1 MVGVAAFS
9 GASAGLLP
17 SVIGVA
23 IGVVAGNA
31 APAPPGFGGLVA
43 RLVAGLPWPAV
54 LAVTLVS
61 TLVSVGLTVGA
72 SKVGSSVAGEVT
84 AAIRIEMLRGALF
97 ASPKAVD
104 KAGRASVA
112 QPPGNAPPGF
122 KAPDVRG
129 GDLVKLTI
137 ARESALAGEF
147 LVSMMTGLPQALV
160 TIVVLGIELVRG
172 GTAVVL
178 VGGVVLFVTSRLAA
192 DRASRRVADAMRSMQ
207 QADAGIFASLGEK
220 LTQSEELMLLGARGE
235 ALREF
240 AETAFRCADARD
252 RFTSALAVAG
262 QIKSVFTA
270 MSPLL
275 ILLAVVASGRSHDAG
290 QVAKLLLYAPLLM
303 ARFEVL
309 DALRTGLIERGP
321 VLRAATRLFDL
332 APSPAT
338 RTPLASAGDVK
349 EGAIEVRDLR
359 FTPEGG
365 KKPVLDGVSFTIPPG
380 SIVGVCGPSGCGK
393 STLLRLLLRLEDPD
407 EGAIEIDGVDLR
419 HFDGDAVAQTFGV
432 VGQSSRLFERS
443 VRQNLSVGLGRP
455 ADDVALREVLRRV
468 KLDELASEEASSRSL
483 STEFK
488 AVPPNFSGGE
498 QRRLLMARMLVR
510 EAKIFVLDEPEAGL
524 PSATAES
531 ILREISAMAKGRTC
545 VVVTHAPHL
554 LASSFNVVLEAG
566 RIADIGTH
574 AALVERSPTYRALLA
589 EGLREGPSATK
600 PVSREPSSTAPVS
613 RPLPE
618 PVPR

>member
-1 MVGVAAFS
+1 
-9 GASAGLLP
+9 
-17 SVIGVA
+17 
-23 IGVVAGNA
+23 
-31 APAPPGFGGLVA
+31 
-43 RLVAGLPWPAV
+43 
-54 LAVTLVS
+54 
-61 TLVSVGLTVGA
+61 
-72 SKVGSSVAGEVT
+72 
-84 AAIRIEMLRGALF
+84 
-97 ASPKAVD
+97 
-104 KAGRASVA
+104 
-112 QPPGNAPPGF
+112 
-122 KAPDVRG
+122 
-129 GDLVKLTI
+129 
-137 ARESALAGEF
+137 
-147 LVSMMTGLPQALV
+147 
-160 TIVVLGIELVRG
+160 
-172 GTAVVL
+172 
-178 VGGVVLFVTSRLAA
+178 
-192 DRASRRVADAMRSMQ
+192 
-207 QADAGIFASLGEK
+207 
-220 LTQSEELMLLGARGE
+220 
-235 ALREF
+235 
-240 AETAFRCADARD
+240 
-252 RFTSALAVAG
+252 
-262 QIKSVFTA
+262 
-270 MSPLL
+270 
-275 ILLAVVASGRSHDAG
+275 
-290 QVAKLLLYAPLLM
+290 M

-545 VVVTHAPHL
+545 VVVTHAPHH